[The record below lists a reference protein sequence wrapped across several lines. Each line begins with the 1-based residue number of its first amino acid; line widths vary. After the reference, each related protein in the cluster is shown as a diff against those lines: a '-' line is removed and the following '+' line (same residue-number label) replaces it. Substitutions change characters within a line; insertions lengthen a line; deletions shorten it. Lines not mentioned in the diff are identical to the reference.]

1 MVISKT
7 PLRISFFGGGTD
19 YPDHVHKHGGA
30 VLSTSINK
38 YVYLT
43 VNKLSEISK
52 YKYKVTYSKLEQC
65 QTIDEIIH
73 PSVRECLR
81 YMQIQDGI
89 EVHTVSD
96 LPAQTGLGSS
106 SSFTVGLLNALYAY
120 KGKMVPSLKLAYEAI
135 HVEQQ
140 LLKEKVGYQD
150 QCAAAV
156 GGLNHFEF
164 RQDGSISYRPI
175 IMPSTRLA
183 AFKDNLMLFYTGVQR
198 FAEDVLKEQI
208 EKTKKGDA
216 KPNLDNIAKM
226 VTQGVDILTSD
237 ASLNQFGE
245 LLHEAWLSKKS
256 LSSAISNNYLDEMY
270 DTAKSAG
277 ATGGKLLGA
286 GGGGFFLFYVE
297 KEKQQQVREA
307 LKSYQEVAFD
317 FDRDGSK
324 NIFVYEN
331 QF

>member
-19 YPDHVHKHGGA
+19 YPDHIIKHGGA

-52 YKYKVTYSKLEQC
+52 YRYKVTYSKLEQC
-65 QTIDEIIH
+65 QVIDEIIH

-81 YMQIQDGI
+81 YMEIQDGI
-89 EVHTVSD
+89 EIHTVSD

-120 KGKMVPSLKLAYEAI
+120 KGKMIPALKLAYEAI
-135 HVEQQ
+135 YVEQK

-164 RQDGSISYRPI
+164 RQDGSICYTPV
-175 IMPSTRLA
+175 IMPAQRKND
-183 AFKDNLMLFYTGVQR
+183 FKGNLLLFYTGVQR

-208 EKTKKGDA
+208 EKTKKGEST
-216 KPNLDNIAKM
+216 KNLEDIGRM
-226 VTQGVDILTSD
+226 VTEGIHILTSD
-237 ASLNQFGE
+237 APLTRFGE
-245 LLHEAWLSKKS
+245 LLHAAWLSKKS
-256 LSSAISNNYLDEMY
+256 LSSAISNPHLDDMY
-270 DTAKSAG
+270 ETAVNAG
-277 ATGGKLLGA
+277 ALGGKLLGA

-297 KEKQQQVREA
+297 KEKQADVRQA
-307 LKSYQEVAFD
+307 LKNYQELSFD

-324 NIFVYEN
+324 NIFVYDN
-331 QF
+331 